1 MPSVNPTPE
10 QRRLFS
16 ELVLPG
22 QQGKRIKRID
32 IRRLF
37 RDSRF
42 QTLRRYIGA
51 RGLIALQAREGIDV
65 SFNRAYTLQR

>member
-1 MPSVNPTPE
+1 MIPEPTVE

-16 ELVLPG
+16 ELVYPG

-37 RDSRF
+37 GDPRF
-42 QTLRRYIGA
+42 QTLRRYICA
-51 RGLIALQAREGIDV
+51 KWLIDVQSREGIDV
-65 SFNRAYTLQR
+65 PFNTAYTLQR